1 MKLLQSLAGWTDWLN
16 ETSKAGECLQ
26 DGLRRCEGHVKSLPR
41 VRYQFGPNRNSL
53 RAARIFLQF
62 LRERGLLPPGAEAP
76 SADLRCALLG
86 EFRTWMIE
94 HHGVTEAT
102 LDVYQRALEDFVDAA
117 GSEPRAYKPEVLH
130 SFVLQRAVRHGA
142 SHTKLGLTALRSFL
156 RFLGATG
163 RCAPGLDHAL
173 PAYTSQNRSSTPR
186 FLASE
191 DVDRT
196 IASCLTDGAGL
207 RDRAIILLLARLGLR
222 GGDIVRLR
230 LSKIDWSNGRIAVC
244 GKGRRHDF
252 LPLPQEVGTAILDYL
267 KQNRPNCRAAEV
279 FVTVVPPFRKLSYQA
294 VSGVVRRALVR
305 AGVNS
310 PVCGAH
316 VLRHSAA
323 TTMLQ
328 QGVSLASIGSVLRH
342 RSPRTTTH
350 YAKVDIT
357 LLATI
362 AQPWPGVA

>member
-1 MKLLQSLAGWTDWLN
+1 MSIRGR
-16 ETSKAGECLQ
+16 
-26 DGLRRCEGHVKSLPR
+26 LRILSTQREASPVPTNR
-41 VRYQFGPNRNSL
+41 RYC
-53 RAARIFLQF
+53 AASYS
-62 LRERGLLPPGAEAP
+62 RG
-76 SADLRCALLG
+76 AL
-86 EFRTWMIE
+86 
-94 HHGVTEAT
+94 
-102 LDVYQRALEDFVDAA
+102 
-117 GSEPRAYKPEVLH
+117 
-130 SFVLQRAVRHGA
+130 RHGA

-163 RCAPGLDHAL
+163 RCVPGRDHAL
-173 PAYTSQNRSSTPR
+173 PAYTSQNRSSIPR

-230 LSKIDWSNGRIAVC
+230 LSEIDWSNGRITVC
-244 GKGRRHDF
+244 GKGRRHEF

-279 FVTVVPPFRKLSYQA
+279 FVTVMPPFRKLSYQA